1 MGFGGQEIWQA
12 FYTFQRRSSLFKWIK
27 MKKLALWAMIC
38 AAGITASSQTTVSN
52 SNNTLLWRISGKNIS
67 RPSYLFGT
75 IHLLC
80 ANDIEISENLK
91 SAIRETDKVYL
102 ELDMDNLFEMMQAVQ
117 KMKMRNDTTLS
128 DLLSEKDYQKVKTFF
143 ASRSSLIPF
152 SILETYKPMLAASMI
167 MQSATD
173 CDNAISMEQL
183 IMQQAKRED
192 KEIKGMETM
201 TYQLSIFDSIPYEL
215 QAKQLLAF
223 IEDNSTEEKAS
234 KEYDEMASAYRNQEL
249 SKLEDLIKKE
259 EFGVGNFTDL
269 LLYNRNYNWITT
281 MQKIFNSNSAVIAVG
296 AGHLPGEKGVI
307 NLLRR
312 AGYTVEPMENKM
324 VKKLNQRQL

>member
-1 MGFGGQEIWQA
+1 
-12 FYTFQRRSSLFKWIK
+12 

-173 CDNAISMEQL
+173 CDNAVSMEQL

-259 EFGVGNFTDL
+259 EFGIGNFTDL

-307 NLLRR
+307 NLLRK
-312 AGYTVEPMENKM
+312 AGYTVEPIENKM

>member
-1 MGFGGQEIWQA
+1 
-12 FYTFQRRSSLFKWIK
+12 

-173 CDNAISMEQL
+173 CDNAVSMEQL

-259 EFGVGNFTDL
+259 EFGIGNFTDL